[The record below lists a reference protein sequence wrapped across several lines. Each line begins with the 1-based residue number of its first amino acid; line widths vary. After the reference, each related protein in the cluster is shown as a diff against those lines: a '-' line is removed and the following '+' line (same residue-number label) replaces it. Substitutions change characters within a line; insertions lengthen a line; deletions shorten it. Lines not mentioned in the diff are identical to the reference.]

1 MQFLVQSQRVPAVRP
16 AAPHRPRWDRD
27 HGRGPRGASPILVEA
42 RTVRGDRRFLGA
54 FAAALRERARGS
66 LGHLEE
72 VHFSDDG
79 DRIHLIALW
88 RSPVDLRSFV
98 EEAHPDVLALRA
110 RSGAFPEVERVLW
123 WSASGAPV
131 SWEEAGE
138 RARWLRERGPGPHT
152 FTLASPVPAP
162 A

>member
-1 MQFLVQSQRVPAVRP
+1 MQSLDQRQRVPAARSSSHH
-16 AAPHRPRWDRD
+16 ARRARD
-27 HGRGPRGASPILVEA
+27 HGPALRGGSPVLVEA

-54 FAAALRERARGS
+54 FAAALRERARSGP
-66 LGHLEE
+66 GHLGE
-72 VHFSDDG
+72 VHFSDEG
-79 DRIHLIALW
+79 DHIHMVALW

-123 WSASGAPV
+123 WSTAGAPV
-131 SWEEAGE
+131 SREEAGE
-138 RARWLRERGPGPHT
+138 RARRLREHGPGPRA